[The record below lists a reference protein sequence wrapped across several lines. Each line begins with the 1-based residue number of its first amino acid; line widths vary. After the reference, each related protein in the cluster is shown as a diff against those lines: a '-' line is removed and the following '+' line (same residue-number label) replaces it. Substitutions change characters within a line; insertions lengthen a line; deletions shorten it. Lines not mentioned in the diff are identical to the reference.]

1 MRRPALPPGATLRRD
16 VVAGIPR
23 AIAGVPDGMAASV
36 LAGIG
41 PSHGLYASFAGPVGG
56 GLTSSTRLM
65 VITTTSA
72 AALAAGSAVA
82 EMAPQDRGGGVV
94 LVTLIAGIT
103 MLVAGILKLG
113 RFARF
118 VSHSVMSGF
127 LFGIAVNILLG
138 QIPDLTG
145 ATATGSTSLA
155 KAWSVI
161 THPAR
166 IDGPSLA
173 VGLLAIGVLVVARL
187 LPPVASYGAVLA
199 LVIPT
204 VAAVLLGLDVETV
217 GDTGEIPAGLPV
229 PHLPSLGL
237 LSPGVVIG
245 GLAVAAIVLVQGYGV
260 SQSVPN
266 SDGQPTSASR
276 DFAAQGVGNLAAG
289 VFAGQ
294 PVGGSVGQ
302 TAMNVAAGAVSRWA
316 GVFSGLWILAILVV
330 FSPLVSKALLP
341 TLAAI
346 LMVAAVGALRPRDL
360 FDIIR
365 ANKTSAI
372 AAVTTLVATLLL
384 PVAAAVGIGVALSL
398 LLQVNQEA
406 MDLRVVELLPVDG
419 GLRTLADPPALRSHE
434 VSIFDVYGSVLYAGA
449 RTLQTL
455 LPDPRDTERP
465 AVVLRLRGRA
475 AVGATFM
482 VVIADYAD
490 RLGAVGG
497 RLFLSGLTADLAE
510 RLEGDPILAGHEI
523 RLVRAEARL
532 TDSTLRAYAEA
543 HDWVAGPA
551 EPDATE

>member
-1 MRRPALPPGATLRRD
+1 M
-16 VVAGIPR
+16 AGIPG

-41 PSHGLYASFAGPVGG
+41 PSYGLYASFAGPTAG

-72 AALAAGSAVA
+72 AALAAGSAVSGL
-82 EMAPQDRGGGVV
+82 APHDRGAGVV
-94 LVTLIAGIT
+94 LVTLCAGLV
-103 MLVAGILKLG
+103 MLTAGLLKLG

-145 ATATGSTSLA
+145 AVATGSTSLA

-166 IDGPSLA
+166 IDGPSLL
-173 VGLLAIGVLVVARL
+173 VGLLAIGVLLVARL
-187 LPPVASYGAVLA
+187 LPSLASYGAVLA
-199 LVIPT
+199 LVLPT
-204 VAAVLLGLDVETV
+204 ATAMLLGLDVESV

-237 LSPGVVIG
+237 LSPGLVIG
-245 GLAVAAIVLVQGYGV
+245 GLSVAAIVLVQGYGV

-266 SDGQPTSASR
+266 SDGRPSSASR
-276 DFAAQGVGNLAAG
+276 DFTAQGVGNLASA
-289 VFAGQ
+289 VFVGQ
-294 PVGGSVGQ
+294 PVGGSVGR
-302 TAMNVAAGAVSRWA
+302 TAVNVAAGAASRWA
-316 GVFSGLWILAILVV
+316 GIFSGIWMLAILVAL
-330 FSPLVSKALLP
+330 SPLVSKALLP
-341 TLAAI
+341 TLAAV
-346 LMVAAVGALRPRDL
+346 LMVAAAGSLRPGTL
-360 FDIIR
+360 YDIIR
-365 ANKTSAI
+365 ANRSSAI
-372 AAVTTLVATLLL
+372 AAVATLVATLLL
-384 PVAAAVGIGVALSL
+384 PVATAVGIGVALSL

-406 MDLRVVELLPVDG
+406 MDLRVVQLLPVDG
-419 GLRTLADPPALRSHE
+419 GLRTLADPPSLRSHE
-434 VSIFDVYGSVLYAGA
+434 VSIFDIYGSVLYAGS

-482 VVIADYAD
+482 VVIADYSD
-490 RLGAVGG
+490 RLRAVGG
-497 RLFLSGLTADLAE
+497 RLYLSGLTPELAD
-510 RLEGDPILAGHEI
+510 RLRGDPILAGHEI
-523 RLVRAEARL
+523 ELAQAEARL
-532 TDSTLRAYAEA
+532 TDSTSRAYAEA
-543 HDWVAGPA
+543 QEWVSRA
-551 EPDATE
+551 

>member
-1 MRRPALPPGATLRRD
+1 M
-16 VVAGIPR
+16 AGIPR
-23 AIAGVPDGMAASV
+23 AIASVPDGMAASV

-41 PSHGLYASFAGPVGG
+41 PSHGLYASFAGPTAG
-56 GLTSSTRLM
+56 GLASSTRLM

-82 EMAPQDRGGGVV
+82 GMPSQDRGGGVV
-94 LVTLIAGIT
+94 LVTLVAGLV
-103 MLVAGILKLG
+103 MLAAGILKLG

-145 ATATGSTSLA
+145 AVATGSTSLA
-155 KAWSVI
+155 KAFSVI

-166 IDGPSLA
+166 IDGPSLF
-173 VGLLAIGVLVVARL
+173 VGLLAIGVLLVARF

-199 LVIPT
+199 LLIPT
-204 VAAVLLGLDVETV
+204 ATAMVLGLEVESV
-217 GDTGEIPAGLPV
+217 GDTGEIPAGLPI

-237 LSPGVVIG
+237 LSPALVVG
-245 GLAVAAIVLVQGYGV
+245 GLSVAAIVLVQGYGV

-266 SDGQPTSASR
+266 SDGQPSSASQ
-276 DFAAQGVGNLAAG
+276 DFAAQGVGNLAAA

-316 GVFSGLWILAILVV
+316 GIFSGLWMLAILVAL
-330 FSPLVSKALLP
+330 SPLVSKALLP

-346 LMVAAVGALRPRDL
+346 LMVAAAGSLRPRAL
-360 FDIIR
+360 YDIIR
-365 ANKTSAI
+365 ANRSSAI
-372 AAVTTLVATLLL
+372 AAVTTLIATLML
-384 PVAAAVGIGVALSL
+384 PVATAVGIGVALSL

-406 MDLRVVELLPVDG
+406 MDLRVVQLLPVDG
-419 GLRTLADPPALRSHE
+419 GLRTLADPPALHSHE
-434 VSIFDVYGSVLYAGA
+434 VSIFDVYGSVLYAGS
-449 RTLQTL
+449 RTLQAL

-482 VVIADYAD
+482 VVLADYAD
-490 RLGAVGG
+490 RLRAVDG
-497 RLFLSGLTADLAE
+497 RLFLSGLTPELAD
-510 RLEGDPILAGHEI
+510 RLRADPILAGHDI
-523 RLVRAEARL
+523 QLAQAEARL
-532 TDSTLRAYAEA
+532 TDSTSHAYAEA
-543 HDWVAGPA
+543 QEWVSP
-551 EPDATE
+551 E